1 MASSI
6 KHNVRISQ
14 SVVYTIQKPR
24 SHNAFFLIIK
34 SDNHNILLKPT
45 HTPTTKIDRRLA
57 LISAVQEYTDSSFI
71 LCYYTHTQIIHVHLD
86 EMRLTTP
93 NL

>member
-45 HTPTTKIDRRLA
+45 HTPTTIRPLPKLTEGLHSYQQYKNTQIHH
-57 LISAVQEYTDSSFI
+57 SSSVI
-71 LCYYTHTQIIHVHLD
+71 THTHKSSIFTW
-86 EMRLTTP
+86 MK
-93 NL
+93 